1 MDCVIPGHSVRPF
14 CSSIGCLSRIGKDL
28 YLEFDVIEGLSLRTI
43 NDGKSAFA
51 SFRFETSFFERC
63 TAPPQPPTSR
73 TKRRRR
79 ESSQETNSSSQA
91 DQDRFSCRISL
102 RALAAVVKPRK
113 GVAGLRIKSEI
124 ISDAFFLSFEFQI
137 QHQDALMT
145 VVHRMKAADATGVT
159 PVAPTEDASEIR
171 GSPKVLLR
179 LLEPLKNTNQAALLI
194 RNDAQCVSASS
205 FHHTDT
211 SSMANANGSA
221 SQNAVLQAHHA
232 SILKTETA
240 VGCDE
245 FFEFDFHQNRGR
257 DDEDENMPVDVNSE
271 VILVFS
277 IKEAKSMLHYC
288 SQSHLDHELDVTLF
302 FHWGGRPLVL
312 DATGDSLSARLVL
325 ATLDHELLKP
335 LHGSQADDRD

>member
-1 MDCVIPGHSVRPF
+1 MIPGHSVRPF

-28 YLEFDVIEGLSLRTI
+28 YLEFDVIDGLSLRTI

-63 TAPPQPPTSR
+63 TAPPQPQPGNSR

-79 ESSQETNSSSQA
+79 ESSQDTTQTDE
-91 DQDRFSCRISL
+91 DRFSCRVSL
-102 RALAAVVKPRK
+102 RALAAIVKPRK
-113 GVAGLRIKSEI
+113 GVAGLRVKSEI
-124 ISDAFFLSFEFQI
+124 ISDALFLSFEFHI
-137 QHQDALMT
+137 QNQDALMT

-179 LLEPLKNTNQAALLI
+179 LLEPLKNTNQAALVI
-194 RNDAQCVSASS
+194 RSDAQCVSASS

-211 SSMANANGSA
+211 SSMANANSSA
-221 SQNAVLQAHHA
+221 SQNAVLQATHA

-240 VGCDE
+240 IGCDE
-245 FFEFDFHQNRGR
+245 FFDFDFHQNR
-257 DDEDENMPVDVNSE
+257 DDENMPEDVNSE
-271 VILVFS
+271 VILVFP
-277 IKEAKSMLHYC
+277 IKEAKSMLQYC
-288 SQSHLDHELDVTLF
+288 SQSHLDHELVVTLF

-335 LHGSQADDRD
+335 LHGSQAGN

>member
-51 SFRFETSFFERC
+51 CFRFESSFFERC
-63 TAPPQPPTSR
+63 TAPPLSSR
-73 TKRRRR
+73 VKKRRR
-79 ESSQETNSSSQA
+79 ESSQESES
-91 DQDRFSCRISL
+91 DEDRFSCRASL

-124 ISDAFFLSFEFQI
+124 ISDALFLSFEFQI
-137 QHQDALMT
+137 QHQDAVMT

-159 PVAPTEDASEIR
+159 PVAPTDDASEMR

-179 LLEPLKNTNQAALLI
+179 LLEPLKNTNQAALVI

-205 FHHTDT
+205 FHHTDAT
-211 SSMANANGSA
+211 S
-221 SQNAVLQAHHA
+221 SQNAVLQATHA

-245 FFEFDFHQNRGR
+245 FYEFDFHQNRSR
-257 DDEDENMPVDVNSE
+257 EDDENMPEDVNSE

-277 IKEAKSMLHYC
+277 IKEAKSMLQYC
-288 SQSHLDHELDVTLF
+288 SQSHLDHELDATLF

-312 DATGDSLSARLVL
+312 DAKGDSLSARLVL

-335 LHGSQADDRD
+335 LHGTQADN

>member
-1 MDCVIPGHSVRPF
+1 M
-14 CSSIGCLSRIGKDL
+14 SRIGKDL
-28 YLEFDVIEGLSLRTI
+28 YLEFDVVEGLSLRTI

-51 SFRFETSFFERC
+51 SFRFESSFFERC
-63 TAPPQPPTSR
+63 TAPPQPRNNTN
-73 TKRRRR
+73 KRRRR
-79 ESSQETNSSSQA
+79 NTQDTNASSQE
-91 DQDRFSCRISL
+91 DEDRFSCRVSL

-145 VVHRMKAADATGVT
+145 VVHRMKVADATGVT

-179 LLEPLKNTNQAALLI
+179 LLEPLKNTNQAALVI
-194 RNDAQCVSASS
+194 RHDAQCVSASS

-211 SSMANANGSA
+211 SAMANASA
-221 SQNAVLQAHHA
+221 SQNAVLQATHA

-240 VGCDE
+240 VGCDD

-257 DDEDENMPVDVNSE
+257 EEDGEERDENMPDDVNSE

-277 IKEAKSMLHYC
+277 IKEAKSMLQYC
-288 SQSHLDHELDVTLF
+288 AQSHLDHELDVTLY

-312 DATGDSLSARLVL
+312 DATGESLSARLVL

-335 LHGSQADDRD
+335 LHGAQDGN